1 MKIKQITNFLLKT
14 YPLNLQEEWDQSGF
28 LNKGNIEQN
37 ISKMFVTLD
46 LTNKVIDEAIKQ
58 KVKLIVSHHPVF
70 KDEEHPLLS
79 SSKKIINKVKK
90 HKITVLSL
98 HTCFDNSDIGMNMVI
113 GARLKLQ
120 NLQWAKQ
127 AKFITGNFKHSMT
140 IKQIASLFRKT
151 FGVSLLTTN
160 ANANDKFKQIAFC
173 AGAGLSVFA
182 QAYDALAKKNIL
194 LVTGD
199 IKHHG
204 WQDLTEYN
212 LKALDV
218 GHNIEN
224 VFVDF
229 IPALLNEKK
238 LKLKVL
244 SIYTKRKEKVI

>member
-28 LNKGNIEQN
+28 LNKGNLNQN

-58 KVKLIVSHHPVF
+58 KVKLIVSHHPIF

-90 HKITVLSL
+90 YKITVLSL
-98 HTCFDNSDIGMNMVI
+98 HTCFDNSDIGMNWI
-113 GARLKLQ
+113 IADSLKL
-120 NLQWAKQ
+120 NNVKWFNKS
-127 AKFITGNFKHSMT
+127 KFVCGNFD
-140 IKQIASLFRKT
+140 KQLTVKEIANKFKER

-160 ANANDKFKQIAFC
+160 AKANDKFKQIAIC
-173 AGAGLSVFA
+173 SGAGLSEFA
-182 QAYDALAKKNIL
+182 NEFDTLAKKSIL

-204 WQDLTEYN
+204 WQDLEEYN

-218 GHNIEN
+218 GHNLENIFVDWIPSLLSVKKLNIN
-224 VFVDF
+224 VF
-229 IPALLNEKK
+229 
-238 LKLKVL
+238 
-244 SIYTKRKEKVI
+244 SIATKRKEKII